1 MLGRYRKRV
10 FRCSDSFYNLY
21 VHERQGMSFMGIQ
34 IVERVITNE
43 KLLIPIFPQHC
54 VPVFLV
60 FEGNRKNLTA
70 SGGSVSAE
78 WFLVMVSYMGKRG
91 YYGS

>member
-10 FRCSDSFYNLY
+10 FRCSDSFCNLY

-34 IVERVITNE
+34 IVESVITNE
-43 KLLIPIFPQHC
+43 KLLLPISPQHC

-70 SGGSVSAE
+70 SGSSVSAK
-78 WFLVMVSYMGKRG
+78 WFLVIVFYMGKRG